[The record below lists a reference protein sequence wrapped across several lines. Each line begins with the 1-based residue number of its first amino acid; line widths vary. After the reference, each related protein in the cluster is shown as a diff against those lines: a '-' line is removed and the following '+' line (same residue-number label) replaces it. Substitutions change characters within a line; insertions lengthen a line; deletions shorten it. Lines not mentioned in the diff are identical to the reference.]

1 MAFLDNSGD
10 IILDAVLTDV
20 GRKRM
25 AAGNFKITK
34 FAFGDDEIDYGLY
47 NKTHPSGSAYYDLQ
61 ILQTPVLEAF
71 TQANANINYGL
82 LTYARTDLL
91 YLPTIKQNV
100 KGLALSALGTPL
112 YLCDNS
118 SGASLGTL
126 TSDAIDADGAVTNQV
141 LISGEPSSRFIL
153 FETGLDTPDLSP
165 TSENQSTYI
174 TKMGLL
180 DSNFTISYD
189 NRLFGTVSYAQASTF
204 RTSATGPTMTVA
216 SWASSA
222 GGVRS
227 RDLAGYN
234 SETIPAHVSAV
245 FSGITGV
252 TDSMANDASALAGP
266 KGAYQMIVP
275 KLLTPISDT
284 LFANLGRVNQTQYG
298 SSNLYNYIDTS
309 IYIIGQATNVTL
321 QIPLRI
327 IKLVSV

>member
-1 MAFLDNSGD
+1 
-10 IILDAVLTDV
+10 
-20 GRKRM
+20 
-25 AAGNFKITK
+25 
-34 FAFGDDEIDYGLY
+34 
-47 NKTHPSGSAYYDLQ
+47 
-61 ILQTPVLEAF
+61 
-71 TQANANINYGL
+71 
-82 LTYARTDLL
+82 
-91 YLPTIKQNV
+91 
-100 KGLALSALGTPL
+100 
-112 YLCDNS
+112 
-118 SGASLGTL
+118 
-126 TSDAIDADGAVTNQV
+126 
-141 LISGEPSSRFIL
+141 
-153 FETGLDTPDLSP
+153 
-165 TSENQSTYI
+165 
-174 TKMGLL
+174 
-180 DSNFTISYD
+180 
-189 NRLFGTVSYAQASTF
+189 
-204 RTSATGPTMTVA
+204 MTVA